1 MAVITL
7 VKLLESMY
15 CKTECINDDHL
26 AIALF
31 LTWQTVAQYLSLSEN
46 DMEYAEQEGK
56 ERRVEALLKWRG
68 KFGFEAACRELGEVL
83 LSLSTADV
91 AEKVC
96 HPLKSRVMQLCHNT
110 AYHDIAMAL
119 MLVCV
124 CRHALN

>member
-46 DMEYAEQEGK
+46 DMEYVEQEGK
-56 ERRVEALLKWRG
+56 ERRVEALLK
-68 KFGFEAACRELGEVL
+68 
-83 LSLSTADV
+83 
-91 AEKVC
+91 
-96 HPLKSRVMQLCHNT
+96 
-110 AYHDIAMAL
+110 
-119 MLVCV
+119 
-124 CRHALN
+124 